1 MLITKWRLLGDDCR
15 SPHIMH
21 NSSITQ
27 CSNVSNEFNISQG
40 MLCETIY
47 AYGRN
52 IISTEIWWILIWKKS
67 GWGVVGKYVPRENR
81 IIA

>member
-1 MLITKWRLLGDDCR
+1 MYPMNLIYL
-15 SPHIMH
+15 
-21 NSSITQ
+21 
-27 CSNVSNEFNISQG
+27 SQG